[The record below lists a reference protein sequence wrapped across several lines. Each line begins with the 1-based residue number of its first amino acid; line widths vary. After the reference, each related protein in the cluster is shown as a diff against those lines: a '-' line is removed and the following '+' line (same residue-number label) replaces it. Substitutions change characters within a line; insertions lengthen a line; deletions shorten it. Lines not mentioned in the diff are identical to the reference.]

1 MRRRTDRPIEAYL
14 MNSRLKLLVVTSSTL
29 LVVLLL
35 LGAAAGSGA
44 SSPDDAYR
52 HLAVYSDV
60 LSRIKSDYVEEPDI
74 KNVTLG
80 AMNGMLEAIDPFASY
95 LSAEQYKQFLKSQD
109 AKKAG
114 VGLILS
120 RRFGYIGVVDVVP
133 GSSAWKAG
141 LTTGDMLESIGGV
154 GTRDMP
160 LAFAEV
166 LLTGDPGTNVDVSVL
181 RVRKPDPQKMTLAR
195 GFTKYP
201 SVTSRMLQDGL
212 GIVQVPALV
221 EGRLKEVQ
229 QQAEA
234 LQKQGA
240 KKLILDLRNSGF
252 GKPET
257 GIELANLFL
266 DKGLISY
273 VEGQKYPRHDFNAEA
288 GKASLKN
295 IPLVILTNRGT
306 ANAAEIAAAALLDN
320 KRAEVVGERSY
331 GDAAIRKTLTL
342 DDGSAVLLAVA
353 KYYSPSGKAI
363 QDTGVVPTYQIS
375 DQPTVS
381 EEDEDPST
389 TPAPAPTEPR
399 KDSADEILKKAIEVS
414 TQAGSA
420 AQKSPLTAPAGPQGL
435 PERQNPL
442 TIEKK

>member
-1 MRRRTDRPIEAYL
+1 
-14 MNSRLKLLVVTSSTL
+14 MNSRLKLVVVTSSTL

-95 LSAEQYKQFLKSQD
+95 LSADQYKQYLKSQD
-109 AKKAG
+109 AKKAS
-114 VGLILS
+114 VGLVLS
-120 RRFGYIGVVDVVP
+120 RRFGYIGVVDVIP
-133 GSSAWKAG
+133 GSSAWKQG
-141 LTTGDMLESIGGV
+141 LATGDMLESIGGV

-160 LAFAEV
+160 LAFAEM
-166 LLTGDPGTNVDVSVL
+166 LLTGDPNTNVDVSVL
-181 RVRKPDPQKMTLAR
+181 RVRKPDPQKMTLTRA
-195 GFTKYP
+195 FTKYP
-201 SVTSRMLQDGL
+201 NVTSRMAQESV
-212 GIVQVPALV
+212 GIIQVPALV
-221 EGRLKEVQ
+221 EGRVKEIQ

-240 KKLILDLRNSGF
+240 KKLILDLRSSGF

-257 GIELANLFL
+257 GIELANLFI
-266 DKGLISY
+266 DKGLIGY
-273 VEGQKYPRHDFNAEA
+273 VQGQKYPRHDYNAEA
-288 GKASLKN
+288 GKAALKS
-295 IPLVILTNRGT
+295 IPLTVLTNRGT
-306 ANAAEIAAAALLDN
+306 ANAAEIAAAALLDS

-331 GDAAIRKTLTL
+331 GDAAIRKAVTL

-363 QDTGVVPTYQIS
+363 QDTGVVPTYQVS
-375 DQPTVS
+375 DQTAAA
-381 EEDEDPST
+381 EEDDENAANTNTPQAAPT
-389 TPAPAPTEPR
+389 TPEPR
-399 KDSADEILKKAIEVS
+399 KDSTDEILKKALEV
-414 TQAGSA
+414 TTGHPA
-420 AQKSPLTAPAGPQGL
+420 AQTTDSGAAGPQGL
-435 PERQNPL
+435 PERRNPL
-442 TIEKK
+442 TPNK

>member
-1 MRRRTDRPIEAYL
+1 
-14 MNSRLKLLVVTSSTL
+14 MNSRLKLVVVTTSTL

-95 LSAEQYKQFLKSQD
+95 LSADQYKQYLKSQD
-109 AKKAG
+109 VKKAN
-114 VGLILS
+114 VGLVLS

-133 GSSAWKAG
+133 GSSAWKQG
-141 LTTGDMLESIGGV
+141 LTTGDMLESINGV

-160 LAFAEV
+160 LAFAE
-166 LLTGDPGTNVDVSVL
+166 LLLLGDANTNVDVSVL
-181 RVRKPDPQKMTLAR
+181 RVRKPDPQKMTLTR
-195 GFTKYP
+195 GFMKFP

-212 GIVQVPALV
+212 GMIQAPALV
-221 EGRLKEVQ
+221 EGRIKEVQ

-257 GIELANLFL
+257 GVELANLFV
-266 DKGLISY
+266 DKGLIGY
-273 VEGQKYPRHDFNAEA
+273 VQGQKYPRHDFNAD
-288 GKASLKN
+288 ASRATLKN
-295 IPLVILTNRGT
+295 IPLVVLTNRGT
-306 ANAAEIAAAALLDN
+306 ANAAEIAAAALLDS

-331 GDAAIRKTLTL
+331 GDAAIRKAVTL

-363 QDTGVVPTYQIS
+363 QDTGVVPTYQVA
-375 DQPTVS
+375 DQPTPTE
-381 EEDEDPST
+381 EEDDAA
-389 TPAPAPTEPR
+389 APAPPTTPEPR
-399 KDSADEILKKAIEVS
+399 KDNADEVLKKAIEVS
-414 TQAGSA
+414 TGQGANTDKSSA
-420 AQKSPLTAPAGPQGL
+420 AKPTTGPQGL

-442 TIEKK
+442 TIQK

>member
-1 MRRRTDRPIEAYL
+1 
-14 MNSRLKLLVVTSSTL
+14 MNSRLKLVVVTSSTL

-95 LSAEQYKQFLKSQD
+95 LSAEQYKQYLKSRD

-114 VGLILS
+114 VGLVLS

-133 GSSAWKAG
+133 GSSAWKQG
-141 LTTGDMLESIGGV
+141 LTTGDMLESISGV

-160 LAFAEV
+160 LAFAEL
-166 LLTGDPGTNVDVSVL
+166 LLTGDPNTNVEVSVL
-181 RVRKPDPQKMTLAR
+181 RVRKPDPQKMTLTRA
-195 GFTKYP
+195 FNKYP
-201 SVTSRMLQDGL
+201 GATSRMLQDGI
-212 GIVQVPALV
+212 GIIQVPALV
-221 EGRLKEVQ
+221 DGRVKEVQ

-257 GIELANLFL
+257 GIELANLFM
-266 DKGLISY
+266 DKGLIGY
-273 VEGQKYPRHDFNAEA
+273 VQGQKYPRRDFNAEA
-288 GKASLKN
+288 GKASLRN
-295 IPLVILTNRGT
+295 IPLTVLTNRGT
-306 ANAAEIAAAALLDN
+306 ANAAEIAAAALLDS

-331 GDAAIRKTLTL
+331 GDAAIREAVTL

-363 QDTGVVPTYQIS
+363 QDTGVTPTYQVS
-375 DQPTVS
+375 DQPAS
-381 EEDEDPST
+381 AEEDEDPST
-389 TPAPAPTEPR
+389 APAPAAPEPR
-399 KDSADEILKKAIEVS
+399 KDTTDEILKKAIEVS
-414 TQAGSA
+414 GQGASA
-420 AQKSPLTAPAGPQGL
+420 SQKSPLTSPAAGPQGL